1 MTYWSLRRQLIF
13 VGLSVLAIIFASA
26 LETICWSKTETF
38 ISKHS
43 TLIALLFAAYLA
55 FVFQQRGKFVDDLRR
70 WWNEIVAA
78 KSAFFIYCD
87 KIKPTEDDYFEG
99 YYKLSTAMDTLRL
112 IYCNV
117 NRTKQNPKG
126 FYPFE
131 QVRDIIDVAKSIRP
145 SVRPTKAD
153 RLRAKLAIELIFQS
167 LRHAIQDEAKASTP
181 DKPSLFESE
190 FRSQYLSE
198 IKKGIGLDVMK
209 IRYQNHKL
217 DYVSK
222 RESLTP

>member
-1 MTYWSLRRQLIF
+1 MTYWSLRKQLIF
-13 VGLSVLAIIFASA
+13 VGLAVVAIIAASA
-26 LETICWSKTETF
+26 IESVCWSKSETF

-55 FVFQQRGKFVDDLRR
+55 FIFQQRGKFVDDLRR
-70 WWNEIVAA
+70 WWNETVAA
-78 KSAFFIYCD
+78 KSEFYIYCE
-87 KIKPTEDDYFEG
+87 KTKPSEDDYFQG

-117 NRTKQNPKG
+117 NRSEQDPKG

-145 SVRPTKAD
+145 NIKPSKMD
-153 RLRAKLAIELIFQS
+153 RLKAKLAIDLIFQS
-167 LRHAIQDEAKASTP
+167 LRHAIQDEARASTP
-181 DKPSLFESE
+181 DKPTLFESK

-198 IKKGIGLDVMK
+198 IKKRIGLDVMK
-209 IRYQNHKL
+209 IRNQNRNL
-217 DYVSK
+217 NYVSR
-222 RESLTP
+222 RENPTP